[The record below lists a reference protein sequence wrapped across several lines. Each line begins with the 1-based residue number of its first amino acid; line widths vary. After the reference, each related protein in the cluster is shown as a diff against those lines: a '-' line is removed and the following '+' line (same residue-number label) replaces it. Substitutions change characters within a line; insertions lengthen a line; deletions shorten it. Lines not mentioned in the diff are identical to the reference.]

1 MSKNTQEQTNNNF
14 ERLIEKMSKV
24 EQEKKRER
32 RKRLQQRT
40 HKKWGENMK
49 LMAIKMINKILR
61 VILRW
66 NRWIKKSLRI

>member
-1 MSKNTQEQTNNNF
+1 MSKNTQEQTNI
-14 ERLIEKMSKV
+14 ERLLEKMSKV

-49 LMAIKMINKILR
+49 LMVIKTINKILR

-66 NRWIKKSLRI
+66 SRWIKRLLKI